1 MHRKN
6 VETGVRRKLVQDV
19 NPLQTWAKRVGWE
32 KRVKAVCKPCWE
44 LKYCPY
50 GPLVEEFPLQAE
62 PDYRS
67 CRIFGHDCPVFHVA
81 EPVTETKE
89 LRNISRRIPRPV
101 QFRVLKRENQ
111 ICSDCGK
118 SVQDDDIHF
127 DHIIPHSKGGSSDE
141 HNVRLLC
148 SKCNIRRSDRYE
160 AEHLVAGVFEHVQ
173 QPLPIDFLELLVA
186 AFSFAQGFRK
196 EQGRFPSPD
205 EVAKEFAA
213 GKRTLLEE
221 RLCEMMNE
229 LDKFFAGKKPEEMT
243 GNQFN
248 ALATRWGY
256 ADGDLYNLK
265 DVAEKFHERIT
276 DLVLLERTL
285 VSRAGWYLTDSKAVR
300 AKWETY

>member
-1 MHRKN
+1 M
-6 VETGVRRKLVQDV
+6 RRRQSRDTS
-19 NPLQTWAKRVGWE
+19 PLQTWARSIGWE

-50 GPLVEEFPLQAE
+50 GPLVEEFPLE
-62 PDYRS
+62 EERSYRS

-89 LRNISRRIPRPV
+89 LRNISRHIPRPV

-141 HNVRLLC
+141 HNIRLLC
-148 SKCNIRRSDRYE
+148 SACNIRRSDRYE

-173 QPLPIDFLELLVA
+173 PPLDLEFLDLLLEV
-186 AFSFAQGFRK
+186 FSFAQAFRR
-196 EQGRFPSPD
+196 EAGRFPSTV
-205 EVAKEFAA
+205 ELAERFAE
-213 GKRTLLEE
+213 GNRTPFEE

-229 LDKFFAGKKPEEMT
+229 LNEFFAGKKPEEMT
-243 GNQFN
+243 ANQFT

-256 ADGDLYNLK
+256 VDGDLYKLK
-265 DVAEKFHERIT
+265 DVAEKFQERIT

-285 VSRAGWYLTDSKAVR
+285 LSRAGWYLTDSKAAR
-300 AKWETY
+300 TKWETY